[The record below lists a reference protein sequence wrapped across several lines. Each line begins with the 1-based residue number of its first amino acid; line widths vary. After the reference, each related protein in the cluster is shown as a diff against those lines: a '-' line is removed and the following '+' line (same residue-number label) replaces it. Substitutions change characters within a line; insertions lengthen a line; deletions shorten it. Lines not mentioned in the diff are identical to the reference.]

1 MRILVANKF
10 WYHRGGLERVMFDEI
25 SWLED
30 AGHEIAHFSTRHPLN
45 EPSPWSDYFVPY
57 LELGEGGNVQAAQK
71 LRAAARMFYY
81 RDAAARFTSLLLEF
95 RPDIIHVHGIHRQLS
110 PSVLVAARAQQTP
123 VVQTMHDY
131 HAFCCADV
139 LLRGNG
145 ALCEPT
151 LCNLSAPW
159 AVLRHRCVRGSLA
172 LSGLAAA
179 ESLCR
184 NSALRYQQLVSRF
197 VSPSRFLADKLR
209 RAGLTARPI
218 DVVPNAMP
226 VQPAARGGSGLLFA
240 GRLAPEKGIDV
251 LLDAAEFTG
260 LPLTIVGDGP
270 LMPYVKDRAT
280 ERITVLG
287 WESPTRVSELLSG
300 AAAAVVPSIWYEN
313 APLSVL
319 EPMAC
324 GTPVVASAIGGIPEL
339 VRDGMDGLLVEP
351 GSASSLAAAFRA
363 IHADEKGARR
373 MGAAGRDRV
382 AREFSP
388 VHHVEALLRTYDAAL
403 GADA

>member
-30 AGHEIAHFSTRHPLN
+30 AGHQIAHFSTRQPHN

-57 LELGEGGNVQAAQK
+57 LELGEGGSMHTAQK

-81 RDAAARFTSLLLEF
+81 RDAAARFTRLLLEF

-110 PSVLVAARAQQTP
+110 PSVLVAARARRTP

-145 ALCEPT
+145 ALCEPP
-151 LCNLSAPW
+151 LCNVCTPW
-159 AVLRHRCVRGSLA
+159 AVVRHRCVRGSVA

-184 NSALRYQQLVSRF
+184 NSALRYQQLVTRF
-197 VSPSRFLADKLR
+197 VSPSHFLADKLR
-209 RAGLTARPI
+209 RAGLSSRPI
-218 DVVPNAMP
+218 DVIPNAVP
-226 VQPAARGGSGLLFA
+226 VQPAARGGSKLLFA

-251 LLDAAEFTG
+251 LLDAAELTG
-260 LPLTIVGDGP
+260 LPLIVVGDGP
-270 LMPYVKDRAT
+270 LMSHVKDRARR
-280 ERITVLG
+280 RITVLG
-287 WESPTRVSELLSG
+287 RVSPTRVSELLAE
-300 AAAAVVPSIWYEN
+300 AAVAVVPSTCLEN

-324 GTPVVASAIGGIPEL
+324 GTPVVASAVGGIPEL
-339 VRDGMDGLLVEP
+339 VRNGVDGLLVEP
-351 GSASSLAAAFRA
+351 GSAASLAAALRA
-363 IHADEKGARR
+363 LTADEARARR
-373 MGAAGRDRV
+373 MGAAARERV
-382 AREFSP
+382 GKEFSP
-388 VHHVEALLRTYDAAL
+388 VRHVETLLHTYDLAL
-403 GADA
+403 QAVT